1 MKDTIFNYV
10 QLDVLWEKFWPLSH
24 PPPPPTY
31 FNRIYNSPTLGTA
44 ENPKGE
50 AGDIMVKSHF

>member
-24 PPPPPTY
+24 PPTY
-31 FNRIYNSPTLGTA
+31 LNRIYNSPTLGTA

-50 AGDIMVKSHF
+50 AGDIMVKSYF

>member
-10 QLDVLWEKFWPLSH
+10 QLDVLWEKFWLLSH
-24 PPPPPTY
+24 PLHIWAED
-31 FNRIYNSPTLGTA
+31 NNPTLGTA

-50 AGDIMVKSHF
+50 AGDIMVKSYF